1 MIETI
6 IIAILVAKIRGYK
19 VKPIFMSW
27 EVYPILFFV
36 GLYMFLNKEVFFG
49 NYNFIKYAGI
59 LETIYICTFL
69 ILIFR
74 YKQYVS
80 AIIGSI
86 SIIVGTLLNKV
97 AIYANGGKMPV
108 FPTLSYITGY
118 VRPDVFTKVK
128 DIHVMGSEAS
138 KLIFL
143 TDIIDLGYSILSIG
157 DIFIR
162 FFAFIIIYSCIKS
175 TNNIKEKVDDDIVQ
189 SII

>member
-6 IIAILVAKIRGYK
+6 IIAMLVAKIRGYK
-19 VKPIFMSW
+19 LKPIFLSW
-27 EVYPILFFV
+27 EVYPILAFA
-36 GLYMFLNKEVFFG
+36 GLYMFLNMEVFLG

-69 ILIFR
+69 ILIYR

-86 SIIVGTLLNKV
+86 SIIIGTLLNKV

-128 DIHVMGSEAS
+128 DIHVMGSEAT

-175 TNNIKEKVDDDIVQ
+175 ANNIKEKVDDDIIESTV
-189 SII
+189 

>member
-6 IIAILVAKIRGYK
+6 IIAMLVAKIRGYK
-19 VKPIFMSW
+19 LKPIFLSW
-27 EVYPILFFV
+27 EVYPILAFA
-36 GLYMFLNKEVFFG
+36 GLYMFLNMEVFLG

-69 ILIFR
+69 ILIYR

-86 SIIVGTLLNKV
+86 AIIIGTLLNKV

-128 DIHVMGSEAS
+128 DIHVMGSEAT

-143 TDIIDLGYSILSIG
+143 TDIVDLGYSILSIG

-175 TNNIKEKVDDDIVQ
+175 ANNIKEKVDDDVIGSTV
-189 SII
+189 

>member
-6 IIAILVAKIRGYK
+6 IIAMLMAKIRGYK
-19 VKPIFMSW
+19 LKPIFMSW
-27 EVYPILFFV
+27 EIYPVLVFV
-36 GLYMFLNKEVFFG
+36 GLYMFLNMQVFFG
-49 NYNFIKYAGI
+49 NYNFIKFAGI
-59 LETIYICTFL
+59 LETFYICIFL

-74 YKQYVS
+74 YKQYIS

-86 SIIVGTLLNKV
+86 SIIIGTILNKV
-97 AIYANGGKMPV
+97 AIYANDGKMPV

-128 DIHVMGSEAS
+128 DIHVIGSGTS

-162 FFAFIIIYSCIKS
+162 VFAFIIIYSCIKS

>member
-6 IIAILVAKIRGYK
+6 IIAMLVAKIRGYK
-19 VKPIFMSW
+19 LKPILLSW
-27 EVYPILFFV
+27 EVYPILAFA
-36 GLYMFLNKEVFFG
+36 GLYMFLNMEVFLG

-69 ILIFR
+69 ILIYR

-86 SIIVGTLLNKV
+86 SIIIGTLLNKV

-128 DIHVMGSEAS
+128 DIHVMGSEAT

-175 TNNIKEKVDDDIVQ
+175 ANNSKEKVDDDIIQ
-189 SII
+189 STL

>member
-6 IIAILVAKIRGYK
+6 IIAMLVAKMRGYK
-19 VKPIFMSW
+19 IKPIFMSW
-27 EVYPILFFV
+27 EVYPILAFV
-36 GLYMFLNKEVFFG
+36 SLYIFLNMEVFLG

-69 ILIFR
+69 ILIYR

-86 SIIVGTLLNKV
+86 SIIIGTLLNKV
-97 AIYANGGKMPV
+97 AIYANDGKMPV

-128 DIHVMGSEAS
+128 DIHVIGSEAT

-175 TNNIKEKVDDDIVQ
+175 ANNIKEKVDDDIIENTV
-189 SII
+189 

>member
-6 IIAILVAKIRGYK
+6 IIAMLVAKIRGYK
-19 VKPIFMSW
+19 LKPIFLSW
-27 EVYPILFFV
+27 EVYPILAFA
-36 GLYMFLNKEVFFG
+36 GLYMFLNMEVFLG

-69 ILIFR
+69 ILIYW

-86 SIIVGTLLNKV
+86 AIIIGTLLNKV

-128 DIHVMGSEAS
+128 DIHVMGSEAT

-143 TDIIDLGYSILSIG
+143 TDIVDLGYSILSIG

-175 TNNIKEKVDDDIVQ
+175 ANNIKEKVDDDVIGSTV
-189 SII
+189 